1 MNDASVARYDN
12 TKPVPYEQT
21 NPDILQAMVAASAV
35 IKNQDLDRALVH
47 LVMLRASQING
58 CASCVKMHTKEAKED
73 GEAEERLERLI
84 VWRHVSDFD
93 EREKAALAWTESLT
107 EFDRRENLG
116 PLRARLRTHF
126 SDKEI
131 GALTSTIA
139 LINFWNRVQISRH

>member
-1 MNDASVARYDN
+1 MNDVSLAQYDN

-21 NPDILQAMVAASAV
+21 NPDILQAMVAASGV
-35 IKNQDLDRALVH
+35 IKNQDLDRALFH
-47 LVMLRASQING
+47 LVLLRASQING

-93 EREKAALAWTESLT
+93 AREKAALAWTEALT
-107 EFDRRENLG
+107 ELDTKEDLG
-116 PLRARLRTHF
+116 PLRARLRAYF
-126 SDKEI
+126 KDKEI
-131 GALTSTIA
+131 GALTAAIA